1 MRQCFA
7 KSGTVPGHKF
17 FRHISGVYF
26 IKFTEQQNQYSVE
39 SPAVFE
45 LNRQQLIIRLLP
57 VFCAVAVATP
67 QFGRGDDGAI
77 RDGQVG
83 TNGKLG
89 FPKMNG
95 SYFKIKN
102 VILSAAKN
110 LIVLQ
115 PMSAI

>member
-67 QFGRGDDGAI
+67 QFETEKSVD
-77 RDGQVG
+77 
-83 TNGKLG
+83 LE
-89 FPKMNG
+89 
-95 SYFKIKN
+95 
-102 VILSAAKN
+102 SAD
-110 LIVLQ
+110 
-115 PMSAI
+115 SRR

>member
-57 VFCAVAVATP
+57 VFY
-67 QFGRGDDGAI
+67 RGDDGAI

-83 TNGKLG
+83 TNGKSG
-89 FPKMNG
+89 FPKMNN
-95 SYFKIKN
+95 SYR
-102 VILSAAKN
+102 
-110 LIVLQ
+110 
-115 PMSAI
+115 